1 MVRSKPVSGC
11 SLVGCILALGCAQS
25 GHEAYHLSG
34 KVTFN
39 SQPLPRGKIFFL
51 PDTTKGN
58 SGQGGFAEIKDGVY
72 DTRNKGSATA
82 GGPLIVRVDGF
93 DGNTTSSN
101 LVGNPL
107 FLSYEVRV
115 EVPRDSATRDFDVPA
130 AAAKNL
136 PKLVDPP

>member
-1 MVRSKPVSGC
+1 MVRSNLVSGWSVVAC
-11 SLVGCILALGCAQS
+11 VLALSCAKS
-25 GHEAYHLSG
+25 GHEPYHLSG

-39 SQPLPRGKIFFL
+39 GQPLPRGKIFFL
-51 PDTTKGN
+51 PDTAKGN
-58 SGQGGFAEIKDGVY
+58 AGPGGFAEIKDGAY

-101 LVGNPL
+101 LVGQPL

-115 EVPRDSATRDFDVPA
+115 EVPRVSATKDFDVPA

>member
-1 MVRSKPVSGC
+1 MRSKRICGC
-11 SLVGCILALGCAQS
+11 SLVACVLALGCAKFGS
-25 GHEAYHLSG
+25 DAYHLSG

-39 SQPLPRGKIFFL
+39 GQPLPRGRILFL

-58 SGQGGFAEIKDGVY
+58 SGQGGFAEITDGVY
-72 DTRNKGSATA
+72 DTRNNGSATP

-101 LVGNPL
+101 LVGQPL

-115 EVPRDSATRDFDVPA
+115 EVPRDSATKDFDVPGS
-130 AAAKNL
+130 AAKNL

>member
-1 MVRSKPVSGC
+1 MRAKSASGIFLAACLLPMGC
-11 SLVGCILALGCAQS
+11 SGS
-25 GHEAYHLSG
+25 GSGPYHLSG

-39 SQPLPRGKIFFL
+39 GQPLPRGRIFFL

-72 DTRNKGSATA
+72 DTRNNGSATP

-101 LVGNPL
+101 LVGQPL

-115 EVPRDSATRDFDVPA
+115 EVPRESATQDFDVPA
-130 AAAKNL
+130 SAAKNL

>member
-1 MVRSKPVSGC
+1 MCSKPVHC
-11 SLVGCILALGCAQS
+11 CALVACVLALGCAKS
-25 GHEAYHLSG
+25 DHEAYHLSG

-39 SQPLPRGKIFFL
+39 GQPLPRGRIFFL

-72 DTRNKGSATA
+72 DTRNNGSATP

-101 LVGNPL
+101 LVGQPL

-115 EVPRDSATRDFDVPA
+115 EVPREPATKDFDVPA
-130 AAAKNL
+130 SAAKNL
-136 PKLVDPP
+136 PKLNDPP